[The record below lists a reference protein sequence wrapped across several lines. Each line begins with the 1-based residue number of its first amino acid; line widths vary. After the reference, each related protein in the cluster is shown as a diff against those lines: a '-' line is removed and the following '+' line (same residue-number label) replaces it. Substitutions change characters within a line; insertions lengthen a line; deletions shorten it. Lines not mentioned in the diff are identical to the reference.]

1 MKIYINTNEEMIA
14 ENYEGDAGFGR
25 TDFVEFVGMSTIAKR
40 ILEIAPA
47 LEVEIDSIFS
57 NWNGG
62 KHSQFAQCQGTLW
75 CCHEDLPNN
84 IESAIDNLIAAHIQE
99 ANRITESISS

>member
-14 ENYEGDAGFGR
+14 ENYEGDADFGR
-25 TDFVEFVGMSTIAKR
+25 TDFVEFAGMSTIAKKVFQF
-40 ILEIAPA
+40 APA
-47 LEVEIDSIFS
+47 LEVEIDSRFH

-62 KHSQFAQCQGTLW
+62 KHSQSAQCQGNLW
-75 CCHEDLPNN
+75 CCHSDLPNN

-99 ANRITESISS
+99 ANRITESIKS